1 MAKAKSKVKYKR
13 KGTMP
18 KVGDWVHEYNNG
30 ELVNTDW
37 KVSKINEI
45 GVWLKHRSRG
55 SGGFP
60 GLGYRQDFKDGGLR
74 IVDRSK

>member
-18 KVGDWVHEYNNG
+18 KVGDWVHEYNNRG
-30 ELVNTDW
+30 LVVTDW
-37 KVSKINEI
+37 KVSKIDEI
-45 GVWLKHRSRG
+45 GIHLKHRSKSSR
-55 SGGFP
+55 GFP
-60 GLGYRQDFKDGGLR
+60 GLGYRENFKDGWLR